1 MGDSGKTSKLQ
12 DWHKCSPSD
21 TVTGSLLIKSLKIKK
36 DSKISPRK
44 GQKTKTKT
52 KSKPQPKPIPHLKT
66 IISSAVS
73 KRKVSPKSIGNGSTS
88 RKLIH
93 RKILHKALDKK
104 ASRKGASSELQFS
117 TIDSKGNGKNG
128 DEGAIKKLKKR
139 KPKKRQRDKVKLD
152 EPSRLQRRA
161 RYLMIK
167 MKLDQNLID
176 AYSGEGWKGQSR
188 EKIRPEK
195 ELLRAWKQ
203 ILKCKLGLRD
213 IIQQVDSLSTVGCI
227 EETVMAP
234 DGSISHEHIFCA
246 KCKLNEVS
254 PDNDIVLCD
263 GTCNCAFHQ
272 KCLEPPLDT
281 EIPLGDQGWFCKF
294 CECRMDI
301 IEAMNA
307 HLGTHF
313 SEDSSW
319 QDIFTEEAAIPDAGN
334 VLVNPEEEW
343 PSDDSEDDNYDPER
357 RDNIM
362 SEAGTDDDASD
373 DISSSTSL
381 GWSSDGEVSLG
392 SRRWEMHSLDFRN
405 NSIYRSLDSDET
417 SDGEIVCGRRQR
429 RAIDYKK
436 LYDEVFGKD
445 APAHELASEDEDWG
459 PGKRKRREKE
469 SNAASTLMTLCE
481 SKKRSE
487 SDETIEGMMK
497 LPPQS
502 RRPIFRLPPDA
513 VELSFPFHVLSQK
526 LRQVFVENE
535 LPSRTVK
542 ENLSKELGLEPGKV
556 SKWFKNSRYLALK
569 SRKVEKGEQL
579 HNSGSEVSA
588 EPTLNVME
596 GKTADLSQ
604 DSWEETEVCIPKNLK
619 RILQRKKLKSIS
631 RSLRK
636 NEQKRG
642 SYESPTKSNEMNAE
656 CSDDVSLK
664 KLLKAKPKGVKK
676 KVNPISTVA
685 EYDMERLCRAKSIL
699 ETMKQKVVKLQNGKA
714 RKSSKTRPLEEF
726 IVYIPIA
733 ELRGKN

>member
-281 EIPLGDQGWFCKF
+281 ESIPLGDQGWFCKF

-513 VELSFPFHVLSQK
+513 VEK

-642 SYESPTKSNEMNAE
+642 SYESPTKSNEVFFIT
-656 CSDDVSLK
+656 STRLFSLFIFSS
-664 KLLKAKPKGVKK
+664 G
-676 KVNPISTVA
+676 PIRVLS
-685 EYDMERLCRAKSIL
+685 LS
-699 ETMKQKVVKLQNGKA
+699 
-714 RKSSKTRPLEEF
+714 
-726 IVYIPIA
+726 VYIA
-733 ELRGKN
+733 SLVAL

>member
-281 EIPLGDQGWFCKF
+281 ESRDQGWFCKF

>member
-12 DWHKCSPSD
+12 DSHKCSPSD

-52 KSKPQPKPIPHLKT
+52 KTKSKPKPKPHLKT

-73 KRKVSPKSIGNGSTS
+73 KRKVSPKGIGNGSTS

-104 ASRKGASSELQFS
+104 ASRKGASSELQLS

-195 ELLRAWKQ
+195 ELLRARKQ

-213 IIQQVDSLSTVGCI
+213 IIRQVDSLSTVGCI

-234 DGSISHEHIFCA
+234 DGSVSHEHIFCA

-281 EIPLGDQGWFCKF
+281 EIPPGDQGWFCKF

-334 VLVNPEEEW
+334 VLLNLEEEW

-373 DISSSTSL
+373 DTSSPTSL
-381 GWSSDGEVSLG
+381 GCSSDGEVFLG
-392 SRRWEMHSLDFRN
+392 SRRWEMHGLDFRN
-405 NSIYRSLDSDET
+405 NSIYSSLDSDET

-445 APAHELASEDEDWG
+445 APAHEQASEDEDWG

-481 SKKRSE
+481 SKKKSK

-497 LPPQS
+497 LPPQT

-513 VELSFPFHVLSQK
+513 VEK

-579 HNSGSEVSA
+579 HNSSSKVSA

-676 KVNPISTVA
+676 KVNPISVAA
-685 EYDMERLCRAKSIL
+685 EYDMERLCRAKAIL
-699 ETMKQKVVKLQNGKA
+699 EKMKQKVVKLQNGKA

-726 IVYIPIA
+726 IIYIPIA

>member
-281 EIPLGDQGWFCKF
+281 ESIPLGDQGWFCKF

-513 VELSFPFHVLSQK
+513 VEK

-604 DSWEETEVCIPKNLK
+604 DSWEET
-619 RILQRKKLKSIS
+619 
-631 RSLRK
+631 
-636 NEQKRG
+636 
-642 SYESPTKSNEMNAE
+642 EMNAE

>member
-12 DWHKCSPSD
+12 DSHKCSPSD
-21 TVTGSLLIKSLKIKK
+21 IVTGSLLIKSLKIKK

-44 GQKTKTKT
+44 GQKTKT

-139 KPKKRQRDKVKLD
+139 KPNKRQRDKVKLD

-176 AYSGEGWKGQSR
+176 AYSGEGWKRQSR

-281 EIPLGDQGWFCKF
+281 ESIPLGDQGWFCKF

-392 SRRWEMHSLDFRN
+392 SRRWEMHGLDFRN

-481 SKKRSE
+481 SKKRSK

-497 LPPQS
+497 LPLQS

-513 VELSFPFHVLSQK
+513 VEK

-556 SKWFKNSRYLALK
+556 CKWFKNSRYLALK

-579 HNSGSEVSA
+579 HNSSSKVSA

-642 SYESPTKSNEMNAE
+642 SYESPTKSNEVFFIT
-656 CSDDVSLK
+656 STRLFSLFIFSS
-664 KLLKAKPKGVKK
+664 G
-676 KVNPISTVA
+676 PIRVLS
-685 EYDMERLCRAKSIL
+685 LS
-699 ETMKQKVVKLQNGKA
+699 
-714 RKSSKTRPLEEF
+714 
-726 IVYIPIA
+726 VYIA
-733 ELRGKN
+733 SLVAL

>member
-12 DWHKCSPSD
+12 DSHKCSPSD

-44 GQKTKTKT
+44 GQKTKTK
-52 KSKPQPKPIPHLKT
+52 SKPKPIPHLKT

-73 KRKVSPKSIGNGSTS
+73 KRKVSPKGIGNGSTS

-104 ASRKGASSELQFS
+104 ASRKGASSGLQLS

-195 ELLRAWKQ
+195 ELLRARKQ

-213 IIQQVDSLSTVGCI
+213 IIRQVDSLSTVGCI

-234 DGSISHEHIFCA
+234 DGSVSHEHIFCA

-281 EIPLGDQGWFCKF
+281 ESIPPGDQGWFCKF

-334 VLVNPEEEW
+334 VLLNPEEEW

-381 GWSSDGEVSLG
+381 GWSSDGEVFLG
-392 SRRWEMHSLDFRN
+392 SRRWEMHGLDFRN
-405 NSIYRSLDSDET
+405 NSIYSSLDSDET

-445 APAHELASEDEDWG
+445 APAHEQASEDEDWG

-481 SKKRSE
+481 SKKKSK
-487 SDETIEGMMK
+487 SDETIEGMMN
-497 LPPQS
+497 LPPQT

-513 VELSFPFHVLSQK
+513 VEK

-579 HNSGSEVSA
+579 HNSSSKVSA

-604 DSWEETEVCIPKNLK
+604 DSWEET
-619 RILQRKKLKSIS
+619 
-631 RSLRK
+631 
-636 NEQKRG
+636 
-642 SYESPTKSNEMNAE
+642 EMNAE

-676 KVNPISTVA
+676 KVNPISVAA
-685 EYDMERLCRAKSIL
+685 EYDMERLCRAKAIL
-699 ETMKQKVVKLQNGKA
+699 EKMKQKVVKLQNGKA

>member
-12 DWHKCSPSD
+12 DSHKCSPSD

-44 GQKTKTKT
+44 GQKTKTK
-52 KSKPQPKPIPHLKT
+52 SKPKPIPHLKT

-73 KRKVSPKSIGNGSTS
+73 KRKVSPKGIGNGSTS

-104 ASRKGASSELQFS
+104 ASRKGASSGLQLS

-195 ELLRAWKQ
+195 ELLRARKQ

-213 IIQQVDSLSTVGCI
+213 IIRQVDSLSTVGCI

-234 DGSISHEHIFCA
+234 DGSVSHEHIFCA

-281 EIPLGDQGWFCKF
+281 ESIPPGDQGWFCKF

-334 VLVNPEEEW
+334 VLLNPEEEW

-381 GWSSDGEVSLG
+381 GWSSDGEVFLG
-392 SRRWEMHSLDFRN
+392 SRRWEMHGLDFRN
-405 NSIYRSLDSDET
+405 NSIYSSLDSDET

-445 APAHELASEDEDWG
+445 APAHEQASEDEDWG

-481 SKKRSE
+481 SKKKSK
-487 SDETIEGMMK
+487 SDETIEGMMN
-497 LPPQS
+497 LPPQT

-579 HNSGSEVSA
+579 HNSSSKVSA

-676 KVNPISTVA
+676 KVNPISVAA
-685 EYDMERLCRAKSIL
+685 EYDMERLCRAKAIL
-699 ETMKQKVVKLQNGKA
+699 EKMKQKVVKLQNGKA

>member
-12 DWHKCSPSD
+12 DSHKCSPSD

-36 DSKISPRK
+36 DSKMSPRK
-44 GQKTKTKT
+44 GQKTKTK
-52 KSKPQPKPIPHLKT
+52 SKPKPKPIPHLKS

-73 KRKVSPKSIGNGSTS
+73 KRKVSPKGIGNGSTS

-104 ASRKGASSELQFS
+104 ASRKGASSELQLS

-195 ELLRAWKQ
+195 ELLRARKQ

-213 IIQQVDSLSTVGCI
+213 IIRQVDSLSTVGCI

-234 DGSISHEHIFCA
+234 DGSVSHEHIFCA

-281 EIPLGDQGWFCKF
+281 ESIPPGDQGWFCKF

-319 QDIFTEEAAIPDAGN
+319 QDIFTEAAAIPDAGN
-334 VLVNPEEEW
+334 VLLNPEEEW

-362 SEAGTDDDASD
+362 SEACTDNDASD

-381 GWSSDGEVSLG
+381 GWSSDGEVFLG
-392 SRRWEMHSLDFRN
+392 SRRWEMHGLDFRN
-405 NSIYRSLDSDET
+405 NSIYSSLDSDET

-429 RAIDYKK
+429 RAIDYKM

-445 APAHELASEDEDWG
+445 APANEQASEDEDWG

-481 SKKRSE
+481 SEKKSK

-497 LPPQS
+497 LPPQT

-513 VELSFPFHVLSQK
+513 VEK

-579 HNSGSEVSA
+579 HNSSSKVSA
-588 EPTLNVME
+588 EPTLNVRE

-619 RILQRKKLKSIS
+619 RILQRKKPKSIS
-631 RSLRK
+631 RSSRK

-664 KLLKAKPKGVKK
+664 KLLKAKPKEVKK
-676 KVNPISTVA
+676 KVNPISTAA
-685 EYDMERLCRAKSIL
+685 EYDMERLCRAKAIL
-699 ETMKQKVVKLQNGKA
+699 EKMKQKVVKLQNGKA
-714 RKSSKTRPLEEF
+714 RKSSKTRPREEF

>member
-1 MGDSGKTSKLQ
+1 
-12 DWHKCSPSD
+12 
-21 TVTGSLLIKSLKIKK
+21 
-36 DSKISPRK
+36 
-44 GQKTKTKT
+44 
-52 KSKPQPKPIPHLKT
+52 
-66 IISSAVS
+66 
-73 KRKVSPKSIGNGSTS
+73 
-88 RKLIH
+88 
-93 RKILHKALDKK
+93 
-104 ASRKGASSELQFS
+104 
-117 TIDSKGNGKNG
+117 
-128 DEGAIKKLKKR
+128 
-139 KPKKRQRDKVKLD
+139 
-152 EPSRLQRRA
+152 
-161 RYLMIK
+161 
-167 MKLDQNLID
+167 
-176 AYSGEGWKGQSR
+176 
-188 EKIRPEK
+188 
-195 ELLRAWKQ
+195 
-203 ILKCKLGLRD
+203 
-213 IIQQVDSLSTVGCI
+213 
-227 EETVMAP
+227 MAP
-234 DGSISHEHIFCA
+234 DGSVSHEHIFCA

-281 EIPLGDQGWFCKF
+281 ESIPPGDQGWFCKF

-334 VLVNPEEEW
+334 VLLNLEEEW

-373 DISSSTSL
+373 DTSSPTSL
-381 GWSSDGEVSLG
+381 GCSSDGEVFLG
-392 SRRWEMHSLDFRN
+392 SRRWEMHGLDFRN
-405 NSIYRSLDSDET
+405 NSIYSSLDSDET

-445 APAHELASEDEDWG
+445 APAHEQASEDEDWG

-481 SKKRSE
+481 SKKKSK

-497 LPPQS
+497 LPPQT

-513 VELSFPFHVLSQK
+513 VEK

-579 HNSGSEVSA
+579 HNSSSKVSA

-676 KVNPISTVA
+676 KVNPISVAA
-685 EYDMERLCRAKSIL
+685 EYDMERLCRAKAIL
-699 ETMKQKVVKLQNGKA
+699 EKMKQKVVKLQNGKA

-726 IVYIPIA
+726 IIYIPIA

>member
-12 DWHKCSPSD
+12 DSHKCSPSD

-52 KSKPQPKPIPHLKT
+52 KTKSKPKPKPHLKT

-73 KRKVSPKSIGNGSTS
+73 KRKVSPKGIGNGSTS

-104 ASRKGASSELQFS
+104 ASRKGASSELQLS

-195 ELLRAWKQ
+195 ELLRARKQ

-213 IIQQVDSLSTVGCI
+213 IIRQVDSLSTVGCI

-234 DGSISHEHIFCA
+234 DGSVSHEHIFCA

-281 EIPLGDQGWFCKF
+281 ESIPPGDQGWFCKF

-334 VLVNPEEEW
+334 VLLNLEEEW

-373 DISSSTSL
+373 DTSSPTSL
-381 GWSSDGEVSLG
+381 GCSSDGEVFLG
-392 SRRWEMHSLDFRN
+392 SRRWEMHGLDFRN
-405 NSIYRSLDSDET
+405 NSIYSSLDSDET

-445 APAHELASEDEDWG
+445 APAHEQASEDEDWG

-481 SKKRSE
+481 SKKKSK

-497 LPPQS
+497 LPPQT

-513 VELSFPFHVLSQK
+513 VEK

-579 HNSGSEVSA
+579 HNSSSKVSA

-676 KVNPISTVA
+676 KVNPISVAA
-685 EYDMERLCRAKSIL
+685 EYDMERLCRAKAIL
-699 ETMKQKVVKLQNGKA
+699 EKMKQKVVKLQNGKA

-726 IVYIPIA
+726 IIYIPIA

>member
-513 VELSFPFHVLSQK
+513 VEK

-569 SRKVEKGEQL
+569 SRKFRV
-579 HNSGSEVSA
+579 
-588 EPTLNVME
+588 
-596 GKTADLSQ
+596 
-604 DSWEETEVCIPKNLK
+604 
-619 RILQRKKLKSIS
+619 
-631 RSLRK
+631 
-636 NEQKRG
+636 
-642 SYESPTKSNEMNAE
+642 
-656 CSDDVSLK
+656 
-664 KLLKAKPKGVKK
+664 
-676 KVNPISTVA
+676 
-685 EYDMERLCRAKSIL
+685 
-699 ETMKQKVVKLQNGKA
+699 
-714 RKSSKTRPLEEF
+714 
-726 IVYIPIA
+726 
-733 ELRGKN
+733 

>member
-1 MGDSGKTSKLQ
+1 MR
-12 DWHKCSPSD
+12 WNI
-21 TVTGSLLIKSLKIKK
+21 SLLKLGLGIG
-36 DSKISPRK
+36 SK
-44 GQKTKTKT
+44 T
-52 KSKPQPKPIPHLKT
+52 
-66 IISSAVS
+66 
-73 KRKVSPKSIGNGSTS
+73 
-88 RKLIH
+88 
-93 RKILHKALDKK
+93 
-104 ASRKGASSELQFS
+104 FS
-117 TIDSKGNGKNG
+117 F
-128 DEGAIKKLKKR
+128 
-139 KPKKRQRDKVKLD
+139 
-152 EPSRLQRRA
+152 
-161 RYLMIK
+161 
-167 MKLDQNLID
+167 
-176 AYSGEGWKGQSR
+176 R

-195 ELLRAWKQ
+195 ELLRARKQ

-213 IIQQVDSLSTVGCI
+213 IIRQVDSLSTVGCI

-234 DGSISHEHIFCA
+234 DGSVSHEHIFCA

-281 EIPLGDQGWFCKF
+281 ESIPPGDQGWFCKF

-334 VLVNPEEEW
+334 VLLNLEEEW

-373 DISSSTSL
+373 DTSSPTSL
-381 GWSSDGEVSLG
+381 GCSSDGEVFLG
-392 SRRWEMHSLDFRN
+392 SRRWEMHGLDFRN
-405 NSIYRSLDSDET
+405 NSIYSSLDSDET

-445 APAHELASEDEDWG
+445 APAHEQASEDEDWG

-481 SKKRSE
+481 SKKKSK

-497 LPPQS
+497 LPPQT

-513 VELSFPFHVLSQK
+513 VEK

-579 HNSGSEVSA
+579 HNSSSKVSA

-676 KVNPISTVA
+676 KVNPISVAA
-685 EYDMERLCRAKSIL
+685 EYDMERLCRAKAIL
-699 ETMKQKVVKLQNGKA
+699 EKMKQKVVKLQNGKA

-726 IVYIPIA
+726 IIYIPIA

>member
-281 EIPLGDQGWFCKF
+281 ESIPLGDQGWFCKF

-513 VELSFPFHVLSQK
+513 VEK

>member
-12 DWHKCSPSD
+12 YSHKCSPSD

-52 KSKPQPKPIPHLKT
+52 KSKPKPKPHLKT

-73 KRKVSPKSIGNGSTS
+73 KRKVSPKGIGNGSTS

-104 ASRKGASSELQFS
+104 ASRKGASSELQLS

-195 ELLRAWKQ
+195 ELLRARKQ

-213 IIQQVDSLSTVGCI
+213 IIRQVDSLSTVGCI

-234 DGSISHEHIFCA
+234 DGSVSHEHIFCA

-281 EIPLGDQGWFCKF
+281 EIPPGDQGWFCKF

-334 VLVNPEEEW
+334 VLLNLEEEW

-373 DISSSTSL
+373 DISSPTSL
-381 GWSSDGEVSLG
+381 GWSSDGEVFLG
-392 SRRWEMHSLDFRN
+392 SRRWEMHGLDFRN
-405 NSIYRSLDSDET
+405 NSIYSSLDSDET

-445 APAHELASEDEDWG
+445 APAHEQASEDEDWG

-481 SKKRSE
+481 SKKKSK

-497 LPPQS
+497 LPPQT

-513 VELSFPFHVLSQK
+513 VEK

-579 HNSGSEVSA
+579 HNSSSKVSA

-619 RILQRKKLKSIS
+619 RIFQRKKLKSIS

-676 KVNPISTVA
+676 KVNPISVAA
-685 EYDMERLCRAKSIL
+685 EYDMERLCRAKAIL
-699 ETMKQKVVKLQNGKA
+699 EKMKQKVVKLQNGKA
-714 RKSSKTRPLEEF
+714 RKSSKTRPLEF
-726 IVYIPIA
+726 IIYIPIA

>member
-12 DWHKCSPSD
+12 DSHKCSPSD

-44 GQKTKTKT
+44 GQKTKTK
-52 KSKPQPKPIPHLKT
+52 SKPKPIPHLKT

-73 KRKVSPKSIGNGSTS
+73 KRKVSPKGIGNGSTS

-104 ASRKGASSELQFS
+104 ASRKGASSGLQLS

-195 ELLRAWKQ
+195 ELLRARKQ

-213 IIQQVDSLSTVGCI
+213 IIRQVDSLSTVGCI

-234 DGSISHEHIFCA
+234 DGSVSHEHIFCA

-281 EIPLGDQGWFCKF
+281 ESIPPGDQGWFCKF

-334 VLVNPEEEW
+334 VLLNPEEEW

-381 GWSSDGEVSLG
+381 GWSSDGEVFLG
-392 SRRWEMHSLDFRN
+392 SRRWEMHGLDFRN
-405 NSIYRSLDSDET
+405 NSIYSSLDSDET

-445 APAHELASEDEDWG
+445 APAHEQASEDEDWG

-481 SKKRSE
+481 SKKKSK
-487 SDETIEGMMK
+487 SDETIEGMMN
-497 LPPQS
+497 LPPQT

-513 VELSFPFHVLSQK
+513 VEK

-579 HNSGSEVSA
+579 HNSSSKVSA

-676 KVNPISTVA
+676 KVNPISVAA
-685 EYDMERLCRAKSIL
+685 EYDMERLCRAKAIL
-699 ETMKQKVVKLQNGKA
+699 EKMKQKVVKLQNGKA

>member
-12 DWHKCSPSD
+12 DSHKCSPSD

-44 GQKTKTKT
+44 GQKTKTK
-52 KSKPQPKPIPHLKT
+52 SKPKPTPHLKT

-104 ASRKGASSELQFS
+104 ASRKGASSELQLS

-195 ELLRAWKQ
+195 ELLRARKQ

-213 IIQQVDSLSTVGCI
+213 IILQVDSLSTVGCI

-246 KCKLNEVS
+246 KCKSNEVS

-281 EIPLGDQGWFCKF
+281 ESIPPGDQGWFCKF

-334 VLVNPEEEW
+334 VLLNPEEEW

-381 GWSSDGEVSLG
+381 GWSSDGEVFLG
-392 SRRWEMHSLDFRN
+392 SRRWEMHGLDFRN
-405 NSIYRSLDSDET
+405 NSMYSSLDSDET

-481 SKKRSE
+481 SKKRSK

-497 LPPQS
+497 LPPQT

-513 VELSFPFHVLSQK
+513 VEK

-579 HNSGSEVSA
+579 HNSSSKVYA

-619 RILQRKKLKSIS
+619 RILQRKKLKSVS

-676 KVNPISTVA
+676 KVNPISTAA
-685 EYDMERLCRAKSIL
+685 ENDMERLCRAKLIL
-699 ETMKQKVVKLQNGKA
+699 EKMKQKVVKLQIGKA

>member
-281 EIPLGDQGWFCKF
+281 ESRDQGWFCKF

-513 VELSFPFHVLSQK
+513 VEK

>member
-12 DWHKCSPSD
+12 DSHKCSPSD
-21 TVTGSLLIKSLKIKK
+21 IVTGSLLIKSLKIKK

-44 GQKTKTKT
+44 GQKTKT

-139 KPKKRQRDKVKLD
+139 KPNKRQRDKVKLD

-176 AYSGEGWKGQSR
+176 AYSGEGWKRQSR

-281 EIPLGDQGWFCKF
+281 ESIPLGDQGWFCKF

-392 SRRWEMHSLDFRN
+392 SRRWEMHGLDFRN

-481 SKKRSE
+481 SKKRSK

-497 LPPQS
+497 LPLQS

-513 VELSFPFHVLSQK
+513 VEK

-556 SKWFKNSRYLALK
+556 CKWFKNSRYLALK

-579 HNSGSEVSA
+579 HNSSSKVSA

-676 KVNPISTVA
+676 KVNPISTAA